1 MRVRFAFLCDYAEQ
15 SIGGKISALG
25 IGFNNL
31 VVANLSV
38 PVKPFCLVM
47 NLEGKSSEA
56 GIKKLKIHLMDAD
69 GKEIVPPVEG
79 EIKLQAPSVGLKTG
93 TGLVINYNNVK
104 FPAYGD
110 YNFSVVLDGHE
121 IVSLPL
127 SVMLPR
133 RKIRE

>member
-15 SIGGKISALG
+15 SIGGKIIAMG

-31 VVANLSV
+31 FVPDLSA

-47 NLEGKSSEA
+47 NLEAKSSEA
-56 GIKKLKIHLMDAD
+56 GVKKIKIHLMDAD
-69 GKEIVPPVEG
+69 GKEIVPPVMG
-79 EIKLQAPSVGLKTG
+79 DIQLQPPAVGLRTG
-93 TGLVINYNNVK
+93 AGLVVNYNNLI

-127 SVMLPR
+127 SVMPPPTPHN
-133 RKIRE
+133 